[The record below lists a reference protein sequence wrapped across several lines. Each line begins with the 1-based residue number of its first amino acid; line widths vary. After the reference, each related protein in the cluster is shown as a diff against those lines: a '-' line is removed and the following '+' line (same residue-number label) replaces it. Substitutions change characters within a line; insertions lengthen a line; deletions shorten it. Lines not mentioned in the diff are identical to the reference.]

1 MKIEE
6 TIQEIMK
13 DYPTQKI
20 GLDDFYGRQT
30 VINMLNKAINYNRCS
45 LQLKDYS
52 EQTFEDWLRV
62 NKYTYDSYRMYK
74 DENNDFVSQGEL
86 ERHYKKELNL

>member
-13 DYPTQKI
+13 DSPTQKI

-30 VINMLNKAINYNRCS
+30 VINMLNKAINYNQCS
-45 LQLKDYS
+45 TQLKDKEKILFDKWKNYLYKGK
-52 EQTFEDWLRV
+52 EANTYVV
-62 NKYTYDSYRMYK
+62 NNEIVK
-74 DENNDFVSQGEL
+74 DCDLVFVF
-86 ERHYKKELNL
+86 KNLMDL